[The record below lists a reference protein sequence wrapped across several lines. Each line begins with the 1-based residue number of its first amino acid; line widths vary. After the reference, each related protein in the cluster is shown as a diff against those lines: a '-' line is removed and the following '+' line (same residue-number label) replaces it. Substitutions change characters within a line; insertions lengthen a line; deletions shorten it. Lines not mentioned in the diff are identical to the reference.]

1 MQQSVCNR
9 QMLCAENPRAR
20 RWAVR
25 RAAPTPLSMGRRS
38 CYVSAMRRWGLSVF
52 GLSPRLRMIALGLR
66 LFSKP
71 LIARATDL
79 AFMRARLERLAPRMG
94 RSPAGA
100 RFDWEDG
107 APAALWTG
115 PRRDDRAIL
124 YLHGGGFVMG
134 SPNTHRHLAA
144 HLARAAGAPAV
155 MVRYRLAPE
164 HPHPA
169 QLDDMLAVYRR
180 LLARGMAVAAAG
192 DSAGGGL
199 AFALTLAAREAG
211 LPDPVCVVGF
221 SPWCDMTLTSGTLTA
236 NRRRD
241 AMLPLNRVAEV
252 VEMRMGAEGDP
263 HDPLASPVLARF
275 QQPPP
280 PAMIFA
286 SRAEILAGDAEAM
299 AAAWRAGGGTVAQV
313 WRDAAPH
320 AWPVFAGVAPEATAD
335 AAQAGRFIAEA
346 FGD

>member
-1 MQQSVCNR
+1 MQYLVCNR
-9 QMLCAENPRAR
+9 QMLCQENSSRAPAPRSLANPTR
-20 RWAVR
+20 CRWA
-25 RAAPTPLSMGRRS
+25 AAS
-38 CYVSAMRRWGLSVF
+38 CYFIAMTRWNSSVF
-52 GLSPRLRMIALGLR
+52 GLSPQLRMIALGLR

-71 LIARATDL
+71 MIARATDL
-79 AFMRARLERLAPRMG
+79 TFMRRRLERLAPRVS

-107 APAALWTG
+107 PPAALWTG
-115 PRRDDRAIL
+115 PRREDRAIL
-124 YLHGGGFVMG
+124 YLHGGGFLLG
-134 SPNTHRHLAA
+134 SPNSHRNLPA
-144 HLARAAGAPAV
+144 HLAHAAGAPAV
-155 MVRYRLAPE
+155 MVRYRRAPE

-169 QLDDMLAVYRR
+169 QVDDMLAVYRR

-221 SPWCDMTLTSGTLTA
+221 SPWCDMTLTSRTLTA

-252 VEMRMGAEGDP
+252 VGMRMGVDGDP
-263 HDPLASPVLARF
+263 RDPLASPVLARF
-275 QQPPP
+275 RRPPP

-335 AAQAGRFIAEA
+335 AAQAGRFIAKA